1 MTRSNRPFAAIALLT
16 LAGFAACRG
25 DSQVLAEFDGGK
37 VTRGD
42 LRSAFKNAPQIPG
55 IEMQDRVLGE
65 LALIRMIALEA
76 RNAKLDQT
84 EDFKKRAVFLEKTA
98 FVGALEQILV
108 DQGKKAKFKMLEV
121 QFAFLR
127 DAGETKKR
135 KQEAED
141 LLGRLNKSSDSERDR
156 LVASRTEMDAYKDV
170 AGYAD
175 PVCVSCEPN
184 PVPFLTKALEKSG
197 DAFVMAEEASG
208 IWIVRRVK
216 EKEYEGDDLAEAM
229 ESYWKNAMRT
239 ARATIAAMP
248 DGPEKKEKEARVM
261 GESAIENLA
270 KQQAEQ
276 YVSTNSRGALQRR
289 LDERRRKIGF
299 EPQPGLADWFK
310 AQDAAQPA
318 REIPAVKFGEKTLT
332 VGDLLDMI
340 PAGIAPDPRQ
350 VVNTILTYELLK
362 DDELAGKAKSS
373 DFYVFLKEW
382 NENNQLALL
391 YLNKESPVK
400 VTDAKIAER
409 HQLLFRD
416 KPLTQVRAQIVAEIE
431 RQERE
436 AIMRQMKESLGK
448 KFNLKIH
455 RDKLKGDEI

>member
-1 MTRSNRPFAAIALLT
+1 MTRSIRSIAAIAFLS

-42 LRSAFKNAPQIPG
+42 LRSAFKNAPQVPG
-55 IEMQDRVLGE
+55 IEMQDRVLGD

-76 RNAKLDQT
+76 RGAKIDQT
-84 EDFKKRAVFLEKTA
+84 DDFKKRAQFLEKTA

-127 DAGETKKR
+127 DPGETKKR
-135 KQEAED
+135 KQEAEE
-141 LLGRLNKSSDSERDR
+141 LLGRLKKASDTERDR
-156 LVASRTEMDAYKDV
+156 LVSSRTEMDAYKDV

-184 PVPFLTKALEKSG
+184 PVPFLTRALEKSG
-197 DAFVMAEEASG
+197 DEFVLVEEAGG

-216 EKEYEGDDLAEAM
+216 EKEYDADDLADAM

-239 ARATIAAMP
+239 ARATIASMP

-261 GESAIENLA
+261 GESAIETLA

-289 LDERRRKIGF
+289 LDERRRKISF
-299 EPQPGLADWFK
+299 EPQQGLADWFK

-318 REIPAVKFGEKTLT
+318 RETPAVKFGEKTLT
-332 VGDLLDMI
+332 IGELLDMI

-362 DDELAGKAKSS
+362 EDELAEKARSS
-373 DFYVFLKEW
+373 DFFKFLKEW
-382 NENNQLALL
+382 NESNQLALL
-391 YLNKESPVK
+391 YMNQQNPAK

-416 KPLTQVRAQIVAEIE
+416 KPLAQVRAQIVAEIE

-436 AIMRQMKESLGK
+436 GAMRQMKETLGK
-448 KFNLKIH
+448 KLNLKIH

>member
-1 MTRSNRPFAAIALLT
+1 MTRSSRLLFTIALLS
-16 LAGFAACRG
+16 LAGAAACRG

-42 LRSAFKNAPQIPG
+42 LRSAFRNAPQVPG
-55 IEMQDRVLGE
+55 IEMQDRVLGD

-76 RNAKLDQT
+76 RNAKLDAT
-84 EDFKKRAVFLEKTA
+84 EDYKKRAEFLEKTA

-121 QFAFLR
+121 QFAYLR
-127 DAGETKKR
+127 DPGEVKKR
-135 KQEAED
+135 KDEAND
-141 LLGRLNKSSDSERDR
+141 LLGRLKKASESERDR
-156 LVASRTEMDAYKDV
+156 LISSRTEMDAYKDV

-184 PVPFLTKALEKSG
+184 PVPFLSSALEKAG
-197 DAFVMAEEASG
+197 DEFVLAEEPGG

-239 ARATIAAMP
+239 ARATIAALP
-248 DGPEKKEKEARVM
+248 DSPEKKEKEARIM
-261 GESAIENLA
+261 GESAIESLS

-276 YVSTNSRGALQRR
+276 YVQTNSRGALQRR

-299 EPQPGLADWFK
+299 EPQQGLSDWFK
-310 AQDAAQPA
+310 AQDPGKPA
-318 REIPAVKFGEKTLT
+318 RETPAVKIGEKTLT
-332 VGDLLDMI
+332 IGQLMEMI
-340 PAGIAPDPRQ
+340 PEGLTPDPRQ
-350 VVNTILTYELLK
+350 VVNTLLTYELLK
-362 DDELAGKAKSS
+362 EDELAEKARSS

-382 NENNQLALL
+382 NESNQLALIFM
-391 YLNKESPVK
+391 NKNSPVE
-400 VTDAKIAER
+400 VTEAKIMER
-409 HQLLFRD
+409 HQQLFRD
-416 KPLTQVRAQIVAEIE
+416 KPLAQVRAQIVSEIE

-436 AIMRQMKESLGK
+436 GAMRQMKETLGK
-448 KFNLKIH
+448 KLNLKIH
-455 RDKLKGDEI
+455 RDKLKGDEL